1 MEMFQHLALGF
12 SVAFSPENLVFCFI
26 GALMGTL
33 IGVLPGLGP
42 TATIAILLPI
52 TFTMEPSSALIMLSG
67 IYYGAQ
73 YGGSTTAILVNLP
86 GEASAAVTAIDGYRM
101 ALKGRAGSAL
111 AIAAIGSF
119 FAGCVATLLVAVCS
133 PILIIVA
140 RSFSSVEYTALIL
153 LGLICSIALARG
165 SVLKSLGMVTM
176 GLCLGTVGLDVY
188 TGEAR
193 FTLGIVELSEGFSVV
208 AISVGMFGL
217 AEIFRNLQESEKSD
231 GQVRVNQIGSLLPS
245 KEEFLKSALPILRGT
260 GIGAV
265 LGVLPGGGAMLSSF
279 ASYTVEKRFSKTPG
293 QFGHGA
299 IEGVAGPEAA
309 NNAGAQTSFI
319 PMLTLGI
326 PSNPVMAL
334 MIGAL
339 IIQGI
344 VPGPR
349 VIINHPDIFWGVI
362 AAMWIGNA
370 MLIVLNL
377 PLVGLW
383 VKLVQVRYAILFP
396 AIVAFCVIG
405 SFSLNNSTFDLYPL
419 LFFGLAGYLFWCLD
433 CEPAP
438 LLLGFILGPLLEE
451 HFRRAMIIARGDIT
465 IFALHPISAVLLS
478 ITCIMLLVI
487 VSPAIKKRRN
497 EIFVDE

>member
-1 MEMFQHLALGF
+1 MDILSNLALGL
-12 SVAFSPENLVFCFI
+12 SVAVSPENLLFCFI
-26 GALMGTL
+26 GALMGTM

-86 GEASAAVTAIDGYRM
+86 GEAASAVTAIDGYQM
-101 ALKGRAGSAL
+101 ARNGRAGSAL
-111 AIAAIGSF
+111 AIAAMGSF
-119 FAGCVATLLVAVCS
+119 FAGCVATLLVAICS
-133 PILIIVA
+133 PILIVVA
-140 RSFSSVEYTALIL
+140 RSFSSVEYTSLIL

-165 SVLKSLGMVTM
+165 AVLKSLGMVTL
-176 GLCLGTVGLDVY
+176 GLALGCVGLDVY
-188 TGEAR
+188 TGAER
-193 FTLGIVELSEGFSVV
+193 FTLGILELSEGFSIV

-217 AEIFRNLQESEKSD
+217 AEIYRNLQAHDSD
-231 GQVRVNQIGSLLPS
+231 TGEVRVHQIGSLLPS
-245 KEEFLKSALPILRGT
+245 RDEFRASVRPILRGT
-260 GIGAV
+260 GIGSI
-265 LGVLPGGGAMLSSF
+265 LGVLPGGGALLSSF
-279 ASYTVEKRFSKTPG
+279 ASYTVEKRLAKDPG
-293 QFGHGA
+293 RFGDGA

-334 MIGAL
+334 MVGAM

-349 VIINHPDIFWGVI
+349 VIENHPDIFWGVI
-362 AAMWIGNA
+362 AAMWIGNS
-370 MLIVLNL
+370 MLIILNL

-383 VKLVQVRYAILFP
+383 VRLVQIRYAILFP

-405 SFSLNNSTFDLYPL
+405 SFSMNNSTFDLYPL
-419 LFFGLAGYLFWCLD
+419 LLFGIAGYMFWRLD

-438 LLLGFILGPLLEE
+438 MLLGFILGPMLEE
-451 HFRRAMIIARGDIT
+451 HFRRAMVIAHGDVSTFIT
-465 IFALHPISAVLLS
+465 HPISAVLLALA
-478 ITCIMLLVI
+478 CAMLAVVIM
-487 VSPAIKKRRN
+487 PTMKRRR
-497 EIFVDE
+497 ETIFVED